1 MQPLEDLRKS
11 IIVSPTED
19 LIKRRKLHLPS
30 DDNPNY
36 TYGLETKQSTPIAKL
51 ISNHYQREWEN
62 MVIESIYE
70 KKKKEYEEKM
80 KNTKAQ
86 ESGTRSN
93 NANSSNTEYPTE
105 SNRPLV
111 ISGPSGSGKS
121 TLFMKLYE
129 KYPGKFGFSISHT
142 TRKPREGEKDGVS
155 YFFVSREEFL
165 KLVEQ
170 SAFIEHAEFSGN
182 MYGTS
187 LQAVRSVGESG
198 KICVLDI
205 DQQGVRSIKKT
216 DLNPIFVFIKPPSM
230 EILEQRLRDRNT
242 ETEESLQK
250 RLSAVKAELEYAE
263 QPGVHDIIIFSL
275 SLV

>member
-1 MQPLEDLRKS
+1 M
-11 IIVSPTED
+11 
-19 LIKRRKLHLPS
+19 
-30 DDNPNY
+30 
-36 TYGLETKQSTPIAKL
+36 
-51 ISNHYQREWEN
+51 
-62 MVIESIYE
+62 
-70 KKKKEYEEKM
+70 
-80 KNTKAQ
+80 
-86 ESGTRSN
+86 
-93 NANSSNTEYPTE
+93 
-105 SNRPLV
+105 V

-263 QPGVHDIIIFSL
+263 QPGVHDIIIVNDDLEVAFNKLETFLKSKYDL
-275 SLV
+275 